1 MRLKEALDI
10 RHKEVVC
17 LVGGGGKTTLMFGLA
32 GELAVNGS
40 CVITT
45 TTTKIMAPTPAQ
57 TEELIAEKEEEAL
70 LSKVLSAVDGHHH
83 ITVASEQHA
92 SGRLTGITPYV
103 ASSLSHLR
111 GVSHLVIE
119 ADGAARRPLKAPRSH
134 EPVIPPNTTLVIVVV
149 GIDALG
155 GRLEEGNVFRSAIA
169 AELLQTPLGTTV
181 SAEMMAKLVTCP
193 GGIPKGAPTAA
204 RIVPFINK
212 IDLKDGLQKGRS
224 VAQAILA
231 EKHPQIPYVI
241 LGQARY
247 TDPVVEMLYRQ

>member
-1 MRLKEALDI
+1 M

-17 LVGGGGKTTLMFGLA
+17 LVGGGGKTTLMFALA
-32 GELAVNGS
+32 SELAVNGS
-40 CVITT
+40 CIITT
-45 TTTKIMAPTPAQ
+45 TTTKIMAPTPSQ
-57 TEELIAEKEEEAL
+57 TEELITEIEEEVL
-70 LSKVLSAVDGHHH
+70 LSRVLSAVRGHHH
-83 ITVASEQHA
+83 ITVASENHA
-92 SGRLTGITPYV
+92 SGRLTGITPHA
-103 ASSLSHLR
+103 ASSLSRLR

-134 EPVIPPNTTLVIVVV
+134 EPVIPPTTTLVVVVV

-169 AELLQTPLGTTV
+169 AELLRAPLGTIV
-181 SAEMMAKLVTCP
+181 SAEMMAKLITCP
-193 GGIPKGAPTAA
+193 GGIPKGAPATAA
-204 RIVPFINK
+204 IVPFINK
-212 IDLKDGLQKGRS
+212 IDLKDGLQKGRK

-241 LGQARY
+241 LGQAQC